1 MLVWSPHFS
10 VLDSIFWLD
19 STHKIDA
26 DSYAP
31 SASVP
36 QIADSVELLD
46 LSNLLTGRI
55 TETARFLGSNA
66 GDGQV
71 LAVRLLQKI
80 SINIKLWCYRQKV

>member
-1 MLVWSPHFS
+1 M
-10 VLDSIFWLD
+10 FWLD
-19 STHKIDA
+19 STLKIDR
-26 DSYAP
+26 DLYAP

-55 TETARFLGSNA
+55 IETARFLGSNA

-71 LAVRLLQKI
+71 LVVNVAAFLLLFGCCRK
-80 SINIKLWCYRQKV
+80 Y